1 MRLCEKHSDCIFM
14 SFTNGTL
21 IDEEFAQEMLRV
33 KNFFPVLSVEGDM
46 DATDFRR
53 GMESIPKSFRPWIFS
68 TRTIFRLESAAVT
81 LQRTYH
87 RLFQMNSSMK

>member
-53 GMESIPKSFRPWIFS
+53 GGWS
-68 TRTIFRLESAAVT
+68 
-81 LQRTYH
+81 
-87 RLFQMNSSMK
+87 LFQSHSGHGYSPREPSSDWNQLLLHFKEHTIDCFR